1 MKVKYPIT
9 EGWMTTTLQLPE
21 KGHQMDRNEVIL
33 AVMNG
38 KPQDFELAEYRN
50 MATVVRL
57 IYRRK
62 KKVVIRPRPTTTNI
76 K

>member
-50 MATVVRL
+50 LETIVRL
-57 IYRRK
+57 IYRKKRK
-62 KKVVIRPRPTTTNI
+62 TDLTK
-76 K
+76 